1 MPSRTG
7 ILGLA
12 AIFGMTSGPLL
23 AQSSATKSST
33 APPYPSQQIR
43 LIVPFAAGGVTDL
56 LGRMAGDH
64 IKNKT
69 GQTVIV
75 ENRPGAGGNTG
86 LDQVAKAAPD
96 GYTIGLS
103 GSTTFGVN
111 PHIYKQMPFDP
122 MRDLLAVATIA
133 EAPQILVVNAKKV
146 PSQNLKE
153 FIAYAKTGVKL
164 NQGSAGTGT
173 PNHLG
178 ADQIAR
184 QAGIE
189 LAHVPYR
196 GGGPAVADL
205 VAGNVEVAVVAPGLV
220 IEHVKVGTL
229 RVLAA
234 AAPKRLPFLPDVPTT
249 AEAAGLPSYT
259 TANWF
264 GIVAPAKTP
273 DAVVNALNALISSMS
288 DDKAVLERLARVYML
303 PMRVT
308 PAAFAAMVKA
318 DAPKWEKVVRDAGI
332 KAQ

>member
-1 MPSRTG
+1 MRLKAVAVLFS
-7 ILGLA
+7 GLA
-12 AIFGMTSGPLL
+12 GLNSGAI
-23 AQSSATKSST
+23 AQG
-33 APPYPSQQIR
+33 YPNQQMR
-43 LIVPFAAGGVTDL
+43 LVVPFAAGGITDL
-56 LGRMAGDH
+56 LARMAGDH

-69 GQTVIV
+69 GQVVVV
-75 ENRPGAGGNTG
+75 ENRPGAGGNIG
-86 LDQVAKAAPD
+86 LDQVVKSTPD
-96 GYTIGLS
+96 GYTIGLAA
-103 GSTTFGVN
+103 STVFGVN

-122 MRDLLAVATIA
+122 TKDLVPVAVIA
-133 EAPQILVVNAKKV
+133 EAPQIFVVNAKKV
-146 PSQNLKE
+146 PSETMAQ
-153 FIAYAKTGVKL
+153 FIAYAKSGVARL
-164 NQGSAGTGT
+164 NQGSAGVGT
-173 PNHLG
+173 TNHLG

-229 RVLAA
+229 RILAV

-249 AEAAGLPSYT
+249 GEAGLPTYDA
-259 TANWF
+259 ANWF

-273 DAVVNALNALISSMS
+273 PAVVVELNRLVNSMA
-288 DDKAVLERLARVYML
+288 DDKAIVERIERAYML

-308 PAAFAAMVKA
+308 PDQFVALVKA

-332 KAQ
+332 KPE